1 MPATNAHRGETP
13 FRALGRDMFLVYGME
28 EIARMQAALGFRR
41 PDPQLPVTIEVVPV
55 SERLKDGT
63 LVVVLDEDTGEPQTR
78 RVVVDYA
85 ERHDRTIRAFDAA
98 FMAPRVDDLVRC
110 VRIGLRRWERTQP
123 VPLSE
128 HEFETLCDEL
138 GQVGLAELHARATLN
153 GMRVPALSGSEDQ
166 DPNVPRAASA
176 SST

>member
-41 PDPQLPVTIEVVPV
+41 PDPQLPTTIETVPL
-55 SERLKDGT
+55 SRRLEDGS
-63 LVVVLDEDTGEPQTR
+63 LGAVLGEDGQPATR
-78 RVVVDYA
+78 RVIVDYA
-85 ERHDRTIRAFDAA
+85 ERHERTIRAFDAA
-98 FMAPRVDDLVRC
+98 FMAPRIDDLIRC

-123 VPLSE
+123 APLTE
-128 HEFETLCDEL
+128 EEFEMLCDEL
-138 GQVGLAELHARATLN
+138 GQVGLAELHAQATLN
-153 GMRVPALSGSEDQ
+153 GMRVPALSGAEGQ
-166 DPNVPRAASA
+166 DPNAPGAASA